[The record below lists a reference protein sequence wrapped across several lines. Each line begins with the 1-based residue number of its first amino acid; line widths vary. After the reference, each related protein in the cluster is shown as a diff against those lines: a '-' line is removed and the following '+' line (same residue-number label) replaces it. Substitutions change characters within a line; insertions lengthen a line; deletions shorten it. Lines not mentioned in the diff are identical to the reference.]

1 MFHPDHARLEQ
12 LAEKFAQLPDPRE
25 QRQPRH
31 LLGDVLVIALCS
43 MLTGGRGFNDM
54 EDYGEGHVEWLRTF
68 LLLPGGI
75 PSHDTFNR
83 VFAALDSHALE
94 EALRQWGGSL
104 EVPPWDMLLPE
115 HPNAPH
121 QLAMDG
127 KRLRGSRRQE
137 PCAAGGGSH
146 TRMDQ
151 VLNVWCV
158 RRGITLVQR
167 RIPPQG
173 GEIEQMPLLL
183 RHLDLQGCVV
193 SADAAHAQTHTAQV
207 IVERG
212 GEYVLCV
219 KGNQEATHAAVAATL
234 AAVRSA
240 AAGKP
245 HFESV
250 EKGHGRLETR
260 RCWVSGDLDEF
271 APRGQWKAL
280 GSIALI
286 ESRREDLA
294 TGKVSVEVRHYL
306 SSLPLTRGVE
316 QSAARIANIA
326 RSHWSVEPERS
337 GDRQPQAA
345 RRVSAANQNALHW
358 RLDVQW
364 GEDQCRAR
372 AGKAATNLSAL
383 RKLAMNLLRAVP
395 PPVRKPASVSMRRRH
410 HIATINPNYL
420 VALLAHFAR

>member
-1 MFHPDHARLEQ
+1 MTRPDHAKLGQ

-25 QRQPRH
+25 QRQPQH
-31 LLGDVLVIALCS
+31 LLGDLLVIALCS

-54 EDYGEGHVEWLRTF
+54 EDYGEGHAEWLRTF
-68 LLLPGGI
+68 LLLPQGI

-83 VFAALDSHALE
+83 VFATLDSHALE
-94 EALRQWGGSL
+94 DALRQWASQC
-104 EVPPWDMLLPE
+104 EVPPWDMTLPQ
-115 HPNAPH
+115 HPNALR
-121 QLAMDG
+121 QLAADG

-137 PCAAGGGSH
+137 PRTEGGASL

-158 RRGITLVQR
+158 QRGITLAQR
-167 RIPPQG
+167 RIPPEG
-173 GEIEQMPLLL
+173 GEIEQLPLLL

-219 KGNQEATHAAVAATL
+219 KGNQPATHSAVAAAL
-234 AAVRSA
+234 EAVRA
-240 AAGKP
+240 TAGKP
-245 HFESV
+245 HFQSV

-260 RCWVSGDLDEF
+260 RCWVSGELAEF

-286 ESRREDLA
+286 ESEREELG
-294 TGKVSVEVRHYL
+294 TGKVSLEQRCYI
-306 SSLPLTRGVE
+306 SSLGINGGVE
-316 QSAARIANIA
+316 QSAARLAGIA
-326 RSHWSVEPERS
+326 RSHWSVE
-337 GDRQPQAA
+337 
-345 RRVSAANQNALHW
+345 NALHW

-364 GEDQCRAR
+364 GEDQSRAR
-372 AGKAATNLSAL
+372 LGKAATNLSAL
-383 RKLAMNLLRAVP
+383 RKLAINLLRTVP
-395 PPVRKPASVSMRRRH
+395 PPVRKPRQVSMRRRH
-410 HIATINPNYL
+410 YIATINPNYL
-420 VALLAHFAR
+420 AALLAHFAS

>member
-1 MFHPDHARLEQ
+1 MGWLSVGGMSHPDHAKLGQ

-43 MLTGGRGFNDM
+43 TLAGGRGFNDM
-54 EDYGEGHVEWLRTF
+54 EDYGEGHAEWLRTF
-68 LLLPGGI
+68 LLLPHGI

-83 VFAALDSHALE
+83 VFAALDHHALE
-94 EALRQWGGSL
+94 AALRQWGSSF
-104 EVPPWDMLLPE
+104 EVPPWDMMLPE
-115 HPNAPH
+115 HPNALR

-137 PCAAGGGSH
+137 ARGREGGGSL

-158 RRGITLVQR
+158 QRGLTLAQR
-167 RIPPQG
+167 RIPAEG
-173 GEIEQMPLLL
+173 SEIEQLPLLL
-183 RHLDLQGCVV
+183 RQLDLKGCVV
-193 SADAAHAQTHTAQV
+193 SADAAHAQTQTAEV

-219 KGNQEATHAAVAATL
+219 KGNQPATHSAIVEAL
-234 AAVRSA
+234 AAVRA
-240 AAGKP
+240 TTEQP
-245 HFESV
+245 HSQSV
-250 EKGHGRLETR
+250 DKGHGRLETR
-260 RCWVSGDLDEF
+260 RCWISGDLDEF

-286 ESRREDLA
+286 ESEREDLA
-294 TGKVSVEVRHYL
+294 TGKVSVEQRCYL
-306 SSLPLTRGVE
+306 SSLPMSGSVE
-316 QSAARIANIA
+316 QSAARLAGIA
-326 RSHWSVEPERS
+326 RSHWSVE
-337 GDRQPQAA
+337 
-345 RRVSAANQNALHW
+345 NALHW

-372 AGKAATNLSAL
+372 AGKAATNLSVL

-410 HIATINPNYL
+410 YIATINPNYL
-420 VALLAHFAR
+420 AALLAHFAA

>member
-1 MFHPDHARLEQ
+1 MTHPDHAALGQ
-12 LAEKFAQLPDPRE
+12 LAAKFAQLPDPRE
-25 QRQPRH
+25 QRQPQH
-31 LLGDVLVIALCS
+31 LLGDLLVIALCS
-43 MLTGGRGFNDM
+43 TLTGGRSFNDM
-54 EDYGEGHVEWLRTF
+54 EDYGEGHAEWLGTF
-68 LLLPGGI
+68 LLLPAGI

-94 EALRQWGGSL
+94 EALRQWASQC
-104 EVPPWDMLLPE
+104 EVPPWDMLVPE
-115 HPNAPH
+115 HPNALR
-121 QLAMDG
+121 QLAADG

-137 PCAAGGGSH
+137 SRGEKGNSESL

-151 VLNVWCV
+151 LINVWCV
-158 RRGITLVQR
+158 QRGLTVAQR
-167 RIPPQG
+167 RIPPEG

-183 RHLDLQGCVV
+183 RHLDLKGCVV

-207 IVERG
+207 IIERG

-219 KGNQEATHAAVAATL
+219 KGNQPTTHAAVAAAM
-234 AAVRSA
+234 AAVRAS

-245 HFESV
+245 HFQSV

-260 RCWVSGDLDEF
+260 RCWVSGALDEF

-294 TGKVSVEVRHYL
+294 TGKVSLEQRCYI
-306 SSLPLTRGVE
+306 SSLGIKGGAE
-316 QSAARIANIA
+316 QSAARMAEIA
-326 RSHWSVEPERS
+326 RCHWSVE
-337 GDRQPQAA
+337 
-345 RRVSAANQNALHW
+345 NALHW

-395 PPVRKPASVSMRRRH
+395 PPVRKPATVSLRRRH
-410 HIATINPNYL
+410 YIATINPNYL
-420 VALLAHFAR
+420 AALLAHFAR